1 MVGEIANFVDYL
13 RDVKKTSRNTQVSYQ
28 RDLLQLWEYLE
39 GQGITDVTKVTRT
52 SLNSYILYLE
62 R

>member
-52 SLNSYILYLE
+52 SLNS
-62 R
+62 